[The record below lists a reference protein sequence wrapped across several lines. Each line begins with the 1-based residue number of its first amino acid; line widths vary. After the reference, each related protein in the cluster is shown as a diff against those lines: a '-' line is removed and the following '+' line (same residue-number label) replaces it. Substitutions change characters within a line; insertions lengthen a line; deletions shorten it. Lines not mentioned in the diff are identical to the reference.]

1 MTQNCETRTNHRNED
16 CDSPCPSQSI
26 VSDLIQNKTRFQTMH
41 HLNVNNVELETLPP
55 WSCFRFDLV
64 FYCIFDWLWESLSI
78 QSIKIQTYSSYFQ
91 PCYSSHSTYH
101 ILIIMSVSHSS
112 VLKFISWKLMVKS
125 SCKKSPRI
133 RFVWYSNYFK
143 LLIFKYIW
151 FSSEFL
157 SSQTGGIVED
167 AYFMI
172 GIGNKQSFARKIK
185 IRKLIWL
192 YKLSQK

>member
-1 MTQNCETRTNHRNED
+1 
-16 CDSPCPSQSI
+16 
-26 VSDLIQNKTRFQTMH
+26 MH

-112 VLKFISWKLMVKS
+112 VLKFISCKLMVKS
-125 SCKKSPRI
+125 SCKKWPRI
-133 RFVWYSNYFK
+133 RFVWYSLIYHTMLQQLAIDSKKAKAATNHPLKYNICSTSNFWFPNTFGF
-143 LLIFKYIW
+143 LLNSSPLLPDWGHCWGCIFHDRNW
-151 FSSEFL
+151 
-157 SSQTGGIVED
+157 
-167 AYFMI
+167 
-172 GIGNKQSFARKIK
+172 
-185 IRKLIWL
+185 
-192 YKLSQK
+192 

>member
-1 MTQNCETRTNHRNED
+1 
-16 CDSPCPSQSI
+16 
-26 VSDLIQNKTRFQTMH
+26 MH

-91 PCYSSHSTYH
+91 PYPCYSYSSRSRYH
-101 ILIIMSVSHSS
+101 ILTIMSASHSN
-112 VLKFISWKLMVKS
+112 VLKFISCKIMVKS
-125 SCKKSPRI
+125 SCKKLSWIIFLCDIPWLTI
-133 RFVWYSNYFK
+133 HYSNNWPCWPKQFGNWQLIAKRSK
-143 LLIFKYIW
+143 LTQTIHSNIIYVPLQTSDFQTHLVFLRIPL
-151 FSSEFL
+151 L

-172 GIGNKQSFARKIK
+172 GIGNKQSFARKI
-185 IRKLIWL
+185 
-192 YKLSQK
+192 